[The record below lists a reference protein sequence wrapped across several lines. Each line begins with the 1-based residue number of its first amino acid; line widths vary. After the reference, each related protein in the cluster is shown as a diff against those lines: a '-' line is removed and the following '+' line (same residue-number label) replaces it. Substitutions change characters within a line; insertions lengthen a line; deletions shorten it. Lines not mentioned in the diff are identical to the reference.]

1 MSNLSVL
8 TCIKV
13 TVPIRLF
20 GLEYISSLAAM
31 VAGCMN
37 VYEVMIRH
45 NFRFMNMLNV
55 VSEDYMCAVFKA
67 QCYRIYK

>member
-20 GLEYISSLAAM
+20 GLEYISSLVGR

-55 VSEDYMCAVFKA
+55 GSEEYICAVFKA
-67 QCYRIYK
+67 QCYRI